1 MRRGR
6 RRPPSSVGGTI
17 VSMGRAFPG
26 GARLFR
32 AGCCGAMLWACGAG
46 EVPEE
51 PLQIPE
57 VDGEAWAA
65 HIEIGRP
72 GYRIQ
77 IRADSLREFS
87 KSEQVVATGGVEVAF
102 RADEAVSTL
111 RAERLVLEHKRDR
124 FGLAGGVVLRTGD
137 SLEVQ
142 ADTLLWENSH
152 EQLRIPGTLR
162 VEVGEGR
169 EWGRNLTSN
178 FAVDTWSLEAVEGL
192 WRGRD
197 GVMMEVRAQREE
209 SRRVEGVQEIAY
221 DSVEVRYDGVQLTGP
236 RATFLPEARR
246 FDISG
251 GVEGADSLA
260 QFAADEVEVDAE
272 KQRLVARGEV
282 RYQEEEAELRAAEVE
297 EDRSSALLQALGEP
311 ATFVQGERQIEARQL
326 EYLRSERELT
336 AQDGVV
342 LRAGERELTAQTLR
356 YMRDGQVHAEGE
368 IALKAPELDGSL
380 AGDSLFFDLE
390 QEAGWMRGA
399 PSLRQ
404 RELVLTAPVLQFDLV
419 RGRLAGTGGFAL
431 RAEGLEV
438 VAERGA
444 YEADSA
450 RVLVAEG
457 VVLEERDDERDYH
470 SQLMADS
477 MVVALADSRVEWI
490 AIPGQVSGRIEV
502 GDRRSW
508 IEGRGGQ
515 VFMAD
520 GDLERVE
527 VSAAADVTH
536 RRAEN
541 EEINRFRGQQ
551 MILYFDAEGLR
562 RALVKGAA
570 ELVTRLQEDE
580 EVSVNEVSGEELDI
594 RFAEGSLAEVRV
606 GPEIEGRYYP
616 PAEEP

>member
-17 VSMGRAFPG
+17 VSMGRAFLG
-26 GARLFR
+26 RARLFR

-57 VDGEAWAA
+57 VDGEAWDA

-72 GYRIQ
+72 GHRIE

-87 KSEQVVATGGVEVAF
+87 KSEQIVATGGVEVAF
-102 RADEAVSTL
+102 RGDEAVSTL

-124 FGLAGGVVLRTGD
+124 FGLAGGVVLRAGD

-142 ADTLLWENSH
+142 ADTLLWENAH

-178 FAVDTWSLEAVEGL
+178 FAVDVWSLEAVEGL

-197 GVMMEVRAQREE
+197 GVMVEVRAQREE

-221 DSVEVRYDGVQLTGP
+221 DSVEVRYDGVQLIGP
-236 RATFLPEARR
+236 RATFLPQARR
-246 FDISG
+246 FDIGG

-260 QFAADEVEVDAE
+260 QFAADEVAVDAE
-272 KQRLVARGEV
+272 KQRLVARGAV
-282 RYQEEEAELRAAEVE
+282 RYREEEAELRAAEVE
-297 EDRSSALLQALGEP
+297 EDRNAALLQARGEP

-326 EYLRSERELT
+326 AYSRSERELT
-336 AQDGVV
+336 AEGGVV
-342 LRAGERELTAQTLR
+342 LRAGEQELTAQTLR
-356 YMRDGQVHAEGE
+356 YTRDGQVHAEGA

-390 QEAGWMRGA
+390 QEAGWLRGA

-404 RELVLTAPVLQFDLV
+404 RELVLSAPVLRFDLV
-419 RGRLAGTGGFAL
+419 RSRLAGTGGFTL

-438 VAERGA
+438 AAERGA

-457 VVLEERDDERDYH
+457 VVLEEQDDERDYH
-470 SQLMADS
+470 SRLMADS
-477 MVVALADSRVEWI
+477 MVVVLAGSQVEWI
-490 AIPGQVSGRIEV
+490 AIPGQVSGQIEV
-502 GDRRSW
+502 GDRHSW

-527 VSAAADVTH
+527 VSSAADVTH

-551 MILYFDAEGLR
+551 MTLYFDAGGLH

-594 RFAEGSLAEVRV
+594 RFAQGSLAEVRV

>member
-1 MRRGR
+1 MNEGFR
-6 RRPPSSVGGTI
+6 
-17 VSMGRAFPG
+17 GRAFLG

-32 AGCCGAMLWACGAG
+32 AGCCGAMLWACGVG

-57 VDGEAWAA
+57 VDGEAWDA
-65 HIEIGRP
+65 HIELGRP
-72 GYRIQ
+72 GHRIE
-77 IRADSLREFS
+77 IRADYLREFS

-102 RADEAVSTL
+102 RGDEAVSTL

-124 FGLAGGVVLRTGD
+124 FGLAGGVVLRAGD

-142 ADTLLWENSH
+142 ADTLLWDNAQ

-178 FAVDTWSLEAVEGL
+178 FAVDAWSLEAVEGL

-197 GVMMEVRAQREE
+197 GGVVEVRARREE

-236 RATFLPEARR
+236 HATFLPQARR

-260 QFAADEVEVDAE
+260 QFAAGEVAVDAE
-272 KQRLVARGEV
+272 KQRLVARSAV
-282 RYQEEEAELRAAEVE
+282 RYREEDAELRADEVAD
-297 EDRSSALLQALGEP
+297 DRSAALLQARGEP

-326 EYLRSERELT
+326 AYSRPERELT
-336 AQDGVV
+336 AQGGAI

-356 YMRDGQVHAEGE
+356 YLRDGQVHAEGA
-368 IALKAPELDGSL
+368 IALTAPELEGSL

-390 QEAGWMRGA
+390 QEAGWLRGA
-399 PSLRQ
+399 PSLR
-404 RELVLTAPVLQFDLV
+404 RDELVLAAPVLHFDLV
-419 RGRLAGTGGFAL
+419 QGQLAGTGGFAL
-431 RAEGLEV
+431 HTEGLEV
-438 VAERGA
+438 AAERGT
-444 YEADSA
+444 YQADSA
-450 RVLVAEG
+450 RVQVAEG
-457 VVLEERDDERDYH
+457 VVLEERDSERDYH
-470 SQLMADS
+470 SRLLADS
-477 MVVALADSRVEWI
+477 MIVALADSQVERI
-490 AIPGQVSGRIEV
+490 AIPGHVNGQIEV
-502 GDRRSW
+502 GDRHSW
-508 IEGRGGQ
+508 IEGRDGQ
-515 VFMAD
+515 VFMVD

-527 VSAAADVTH
+527 VSAEADVTH

-551 MILYFDAEGLR
+551 MTLYFDAKGLR

-594 RFAEGSLAEVRV
+594 RFDAGSLAEVQV

>member
-17 VSMGRAFPG
+17 VSAGRAFPE

-32 AGCCGAMLWACGAG
+32 AGCCGAILWACGAG

-51 PLQIPE
+51 SLQIPE
-57 VDGEAWAA
+57 VDGEAWDA

-72 GYRIQ
+72 GHRIQ

-102 RADEAVSTL
+102 RGNEAVSTL

-124 FGLAGGVVLRTGD
+124 FGLAGGVVLRAGD

-142 ADTLLWENSH
+142 ADTLLWENAH
-152 EQLRIPGTLR
+152 EQLRIPGALR

-178 FAVDTWSLEAVEGL
+178 FAVDAWSLEAVEGL
-192 WRGRD
+192 WHGQD
-197 GVMMEVRAQREE
+197 GAVVEVRAQREE

-236 RATFLPEARR
+236 RATFLPQARR

-260 QFAADEVEVDAE
+260 QFAADEVAVDAG
-272 KQRLVARGEV
+272 KQRLVARGAV
-282 RYQEEEAELRAAEVE
+282 RYREEEAELRAAEVE
-297 EDRSSALLQALGEP
+297 EDRSAALLQARGEP

-326 EYLRSERELT
+326 AYSRPERELT

-342 LRAGERELTAQTLR
+342 LHAEKRELTAQTLR
-356 YMRDGQVHAEGE
+356 YKRDGQVHAEGA
-368 IALKAPELDGSL
+368 IVLKAPELDGSL

-390 QEAGWMRGA
+390 QEAGWLRGT

-404 RELVLTAPVLQFDLV
+404 HELVFTAPVLRFDLV
-419 RGRLAGTGGFAL
+419 QGQLAGTGGFAL
-431 RAEGLEV
+431 CAEGLEV
-438 VAERGA
+438 AAERGA
-444 YEADSA
+444 YEADST
-450 RVLVAEG
+450 RVQVAEG
-457 VVLEERDDERDYH
+457 VVLEERDRERDYR
-470 SQLMADS
+470 SRLMADS
-477 MVVALADSRVEWI
+477 MVVALADSQVEWI
-490 AIPGQVSGRIEV
+490 AIPGRVSGQIEV
-502 GDRRSW
+502 GDRHSW

-527 VSAAADVTH
+527 VSSEADVTH

-551 MILYFDAEGLR
+551 MTLYFDAAGLR
-562 RALVKGAA
+562 RALVKGTA

-594 RFAEGSLAEVRV
+594 RFDAGSLAEVQV

>member
-1 MRRGR
+1 MGKSKRQ
-6 RRPPSSVGGTI
+6 PPSSVGGTI
-17 VSMGRAFPG
+17 VSMGRAFPV

-32 AGCCGAMLWACGAG
+32 AGCCGAVLWACGAG

-57 VDGEAWAA
+57 VDGEAWDA
-65 HIEIGRP
+65 HIEMGRP
-72 GYRIQ
+72 GHRIQ
-77 IRADSLREFS
+77 IRAAYLREFS

-102 RADEAVSTL
+102 RSDKATSTL
-111 RAERLVLEHKRDR
+111 RAERLVIEHKRDR
-124 FGLAGGVVLRTGD
+124 FGLAGGVVLQAGD

-142 ADTLLWENSH
+142 ADTLLWESAH
-152 EQLRIPGTLR
+152 EQLRIPGALR

-178 FAVDTWSLEAVEGL
+178 FAVDAWSLEAVEGR
-192 WRGRD
+192 WRVED
-197 GVMMEVRAQREE
+197 GSEVEVHAQREE
-209 SRRVEGVQEIAY
+209 SRRVEGAQEIIY
-221 DSVEVRYDGVQLTGP
+221 DTVEVRYDGAQLTGP
-236 RATFLPEARR
+236 RATFVPQARH

-251 GVEGADSLA
+251 GVEGIDSLA
-260 QFAADEVEVDAE
+260 QFTADEVSVDAE
-272 KQRLVARGEV
+272 KQRLVAQGAV
-282 RYQEEEAELRAAEVE
+282 RYREEEAELRAAEVE
-297 EDRSSALLQALGEP
+297 DDRSAALLQARGEP

-326 EYLRSERELT
+326 AYARSERELT

-356 YMRDGQVHAEGE
+356 YTRDGQVHAEGA
-368 IALKAPELDGSL
+368 IVLKTPELEGSL

-390 QEAGWMRGA
+390 QETGWLRGA

-404 RELVLTAPVLQFDLV
+404 HELVFAAPVLHFDLV
-419 RGRLAGTGGFAL
+419 QGQLAGTGGFTL

-438 VAERGA
+438 AAERGA
-444 YEADSA
+444 YQADST

-457 VVLEERDDERDYH
+457 VVLEERDSERDYRR
-470 SQLMADS
+470 LLADS
-477 MVVALADSRVEWI
+477 MVVALADSQVEWI
-490 AIPGQVSGRIEV
+490 AIPGQVSGQIEV
-502 GDRRSW
+502 GDRHSW

-515 VFMAD
+515 VFMTD
-520 GDLERVE
+520 GNLERVE
-527 VSAAADVTH
+527 VNAEADVTN

-541 EEINRFRGQQ
+541 EEVNRFRGQQ
-551 MILYFDAEGLR
+551 MTLYFDATGLR
-562 RALVKGAA
+562 RALVQGAA

-580 EVSVNEVSGEELDI
+580 EIAVNEVSGEELDI

-606 GPEIEGRYYP
+606 GPKIEGRYYP

>member
-6 RRPPSSVGGTI
+6 RRPPSWVGGTI

-32 AGCCGAMLWACGAG
+32 AGCCGVMLWACGAG

-57 VDGEAWAA
+57 VDGEAWDA
-65 HIEIGRP
+65 HIELGRP
-72 GYRIQ
+72 GYRIE
-77 IRADSLREFS
+77 IRAAYLREFS

-102 RADEAVSTL
+102 RGNEAVSTL

-124 FGLAGGVVLRTGD
+124 FGVAGGVVLHAGD

-142 ADTLLWENSH
+142 ADTLLWENAQ
-152 EQLRIPGTLR
+152 EQLRIPGALR

-178 FAVDTWSLEAVEGL
+178 FAVDAWSLEAVEGL

-197 GVMMEVRAQREE
+197 GVMVEVRAQREE

-221 DSVEVRYDGVQLTGP
+221 DSVEVRYDGVKLTGP
-236 RATFLPEARR
+236 YATFLPEARR
-246 FDISG
+246 FDLSG

-260 QFAADEVEVDAE
+260 QFAADEVAVDAE

-297 EDRSSALLQALGEP
+297 EDRSSALLQARGEP
-311 ATFVQGERQIEARQL
+311 ATFVQGERHIEARQL
-326 EYLRSERELT
+326 AYSRSERELT
-336 AQDGVV
+336 AEDGVV

-356 YMRDGQVHAEGE
+356 YTRDGQVHAEGA

-390 QEAGWMRGA
+390 QEAGWMRGE

-404 RELVLTAPVLQFDLV
+404 RELVLTAPVLRFELV

-431 RAEGLEV
+431 RTEGLEV
-438 VAERGA
+438 AAERGA
-444 YEADSA
+444 YEADST

-457 VVLEERDDERDYH
+457 VALEERDDERDYH
-470 SQLMADS
+470 SRLMADS
-477 MVVALADSRVEWI
+477 MVVALADNQVEWI
-490 AIPGQVSGRIEV
+490 AIPGQVSGQIEV

-527 VSAAADVTH
+527 VSAEADVTH
-536 RRAEN
+536 RRADN

-551 MILYFDAEGLR
+551 MTLYFDAAGLR

>member
-32 AGCCGAMLWACGAG
+32 AGCCGAVLWACGAG

-57 VDGEAWAA
+57 VDGEAWDA
-65 HIEIGRP
+65 HIELGRP

-77 IRADSLREFS
+77 IRAAYLREFS
-87 KSEQVVATGGVEVAF
+87 KSEQAVATGGVEVAF
-102 RADEAVSTL
+102 RSDEAVSTL

-124 FGLAGGVVLRTGD
+124 FGVAGGVVLHAGD

-142 ADTLLWENSH
+142 ADTLLWESVH
-152 EQLRIPGTLR
+152 EQLRVPGALR

-178 FAVDTWSLEAVEGL
+178 FAVDAWTLEAVEGL

-197 GVMMEVRAQREE
+197 GAMVEVRARREE
-209 SRRVEGVQEIAY
+209 SRRVKGVQEIAY
-221 DSVEVRYDGVQLTGP
+221 DSVEVDYDGVRLTGP
-236 RATFLPEARR
+236 HATFLPEARR

-260 QFAADEVEVDAE
+260 QFVADEVTVDAE

-282 RYQEEEAELRAAEVE
+282 RYQEQEAELRATEVE
-297 EDRSSALLQALGEP
+297 EDRRSALLQALGEP
-311 ATFVQGERQIEARQL
+311 ATFVQGERQIEASQL
-326 EYLRSERELT
+326 AYSRSERELT
-336 AQDGVV
+336 AQGGVV
-342 LRAGERELTAQTLR
+342 LHAGERELTAQTLR
-356 YMRDGQVHAEGE
+356 YTRDGQVHAEGA

-390 QEAGWMRGA
+390 QEAGWLRGA

-404 RELVLTAPVLQFDLV
+404 RELVITAPVLRFDLG

-438 VAERGA
+438 AAARGM
-444 YEADSA
+444 YEADST
-450 RVLVAEG
+450 RVQVAEG
-457 VVLEERDDERDYH
+457 VVLEERDGERDYH
-470 SQLMADS
+470 SRLMADS
-477 MVVALADSRVEWI
+477 MVVALADSQVEWI
-490 AIPGQVSGRIEV
+490 AIPGQVNGQIEV
-502 GDRRSW
+502 GDRHSW

-527 VSAAADVTH
+527 VSAEADVTH

-551 MILYFDAEGLR
+551 MTLYFDAAGLR

-570 ELVTRLQEDE
+570 ELVTRLQEDD

-594 RFAEGSLAEVRV
+594 RFVEGSLAEVRV

>member
-6 RRPPSSVGGTI
+6 PRPPSSVGGT
-17 VSMGRAFPG
+17 VGAEGRAFPR

-32 AGCCGAMLWACGAG
+32 AGCCGAVLWACGAG
-46 EVPEE
+46 EAPEE
-51 PLQIPE
+51 TLQIPA
-57 VDGEAWAA
+57 VDGEAWDA

-72 GYRIQ
+72 GHRIQ

-102 RADEAVSTL
+102 RSAAAVSTL

-124 FGLAGGVVLRTGD
+124 FGLAGGVVLRAGD

-142 ADTLLWENSH
+142 ADTLLWENAH
-152 EQLRIPGTLR
+152 EQLRIPGALR

-178 FAVDTWSLEAVEGL
+178 FAVDAWSLEAVEGL

-197 GVMMEVRAQREE
+197 GAVVEVRAQREE

-236 RATFLPEARR
+236 RATFLPQARR
-246 FDISG
+246 FAISG
-251 GVEGADSLA
+251 GVKGADSLA
-260 QFAADEVEVDAE
+260 QFAAGEVVVDAE
-272 KQRLVARGEV
+272 KQRLVARGAV
-282 RYQEEEAELRAAEVE
+282 RYREEGAELRAAEI
-297 EDRSSALLQALGEP
+297 EDDRRAALLQARGEP

-326 EYLRSERELT
+326 AYSRSKRELA
-336 AQDGVV
+336 AQGGAI
-342 LRAGERELTAQTLR
+342 LRAGERKLTAQTLR
-356 YMRDGQVHAEGE
+356 YLRAGQVHAEGA
-368 IALKAPELDGSL
+368 IALTAPELDGSL
-380 AGDSLFFDLE
+380 VGDSLFLDLE

-399 PSLRQ
+399 PSLR
-404 RELVLTAPVLQFDLV
+404 RRDLVLAAPVLRFDLV
-419 RGRLAGTGGFAL
+419 RGQLAGTGGFAL
-431 RAEGLEV
+431 RTKGLEV
-438 VAERGA
+438 AAERGA
-444 YEADSA
+444 YEADST
-450 RVLVAEG
+450 RVLVAER
-457 VVLEERDDERDYH
+457 VVLEEQDGERDYR
-470 SQLMADS
+470 SRLMADS
-477 MVVALADSRVEWI
+477 MVVALADNRVEWI
-490 AIPGQVSGRIEV
+490 AIPGQVSGQIEV
-502 GDRRSW
+502 GDRHSW

-527 VSAAADVTH
+527 VSAEADVTH
-536 RRAEN
+536 RRAGN

-551 MILYFDAEGLR
+551 MTLYFDATGLR

-570 ELVTRLQEDE
+570 ELVSRLQEDE
-580 EVSVNEVSGEELDI
+580 EIAVNEVGGEELDI
-594 RFAEGSLAEVRV
+594 RFDAGSLAEVQV

-616 PAEEP
+616 PAGEP

>member
-6 RRPPSSVGGTI
+6 RRPPSSVGGTN
-17 VSMGRAFPG
+17 VSAGRAFPG

-57 VDGEAWAA
+57 VDGEAWDA
-65 HIEIGRP
+65 HIEMGRP
-72 GYRIQ
+72 GHRIQ
-77 IRADSLREFS
+77 IRAAYLREFS

-102 RADEAVSTL
+102 RSDKASSTL

-124 FGLAGGVVLRTGD
+124 FGLAGGVVLQAGD

-142 ADTLLWENSH
+142 ADTLLWESAH
-152 EQLRIPGTLR
+152 EQLRIPGALR

-178 FAVDTWSLEAVEGL
+178 FAVDAWSLEAVEGR
-192 WRGRD
+192 WRGQ
-197 GVMMEVRAQREE
+197 GGAVVEVRALREE
-209 SRRVEGVQEIAY
+209 SRRVEGAQEITY
-221 DSVEVRYDGVQLTGP
+221 DNVEVRYDGVLLTGP
-236 RATFLPEARR
+236 RATFLPQSRR

-260 QFAADEVEVDAE
+260 QFAADEVAVDAE
-272 KQRLVARGEV
+272 KQRLVAVGSV
-282 RYQEEEAELRAAEVE
+282 RYREDEAELRAAEVE
-297 EDRSSALLQALGEP
+297 DDRNAALLQARGEP

-326 EYLRSERELT
+326 AYSRSERELM
-336 AQDGVV
+336 AQDGVI
-342 LRAGERELTAQTLR
+342 LRAGPRELTAQTLR
-356 YMRDGQVHAEGE
+356 YTRDGQVHAEGA

-390 QEAGWMRGA
+390 QEAGWLRGA

-404 RELVLTAPVLQFDLV
+404 HELVLAAPVLRFDLV
-419 RGRLAGTGGFAL
+419 QGHLAGTGGFVL

-438 VAERGA
+438 AAERGA
-444 YEADSA
+444 YQADSS

-457 VVLEERDDERDYH
+457 VVLEERDGERGYR
-470 SQLMADS
+470 SRLMADS
-477 MVVALADSRVEWI
+477 MVVALADSQVEWI
-490 AIPGQVSGRIEV
+490 AIPGQVSGQIEV
-502 GDRRSW
+502 DDRHSW
-508 IEGRGGQ
+508 IEGQGGQ
-515 VFMAD
+515 VFMVD

-527 VSAAADVTH
+527 VNAAADVTH

-551 MILYFDAEGLR
+551 MTLYFDAAGLR

-580 EVSVNEVSGEELDI
+580 EIAVNEVSGEELDI

>member
-17 VSMGRAFPG
+17 VSMGRAFLG
-26 GARLFR
+26 RARLFR

-57 VDGEAWAA
+57 VDGEAWDA

-72 GYRIQ
+72 GHRIE

-87 KSEQVVATGGVEVAF
+87 KSEQIVATGGVEVAF
-102 RADEAVSTL
+102 RGNEAVSTL

-124 FGLAGGVVLRTGD
+124 FGLAGGVVLRAGD

-142 ADTLLWENSH
+142 ADTLLWENAH

-178 FAVDTWSLEAVEGL
+178 FAVDVWSLEAVEGL

-197 GVMMEVRAQREE
+197 GVMVEVRAQREE
-209 SRRVEGVQEIAY
+209 SRRVEGAQEITY
-221 DSVEVRYDGVQLTGP
+221 DSVEVRYDGVQLIGP
-236 RATFLPEARR
+236 RATFLPQARR
-246 FDISG
+246 FDLSG

-260 QFAADEVEVDAE
+260 QFAADEVAVDAE
-272 KQRLVARGEV
+272 KQRLVARGAV
-282 RYQEEEAELRAAEVE
+282 RYREDEAELRAAEVE
-297 EDRSSALLQALGEP
+297 EDRNAALLQARGEP

-326 EYLRSERELT
+326 AYSRSERELT
-336 AQDGVV
+336 AEGGVV
-342 LRAGERELTAQTLR
+342 LRAGEQELTAQTLR
-356 YMRDGQVHAEGE
+356 YTRDGQVHAEGA

-390 QEAGWMRGA
+390 QEAGWLRGA

-404 RELVLTAPVLQFDLV
+404 RELVLSAPVLRFDLV
-419 RGRLAGTGGFAL
+419 RSRLAGTGGFTL
-431 RAEGLEV
+431 RAEGLEI
-438 VAERGA
+438 AAARGA
-444 YEADSA
+444 YEADST

-457 VVLEERDDERDYH
+457 VVLEEQDDERDYH
-470 SQLMADS
+470 SRLMADS
-477 MVVALADSRVEWI
+477 MAVALADSQVEWI
-490 AIPGQVSGRIEV
+490 AIPGQVSGQIEV
-502 GDRRSW
+502 GDRHSW

-527 VSAAADVTH
+527 VSSEADVTH

-551 MILYFDAEGLR
+551 MTLYFDAGGLH

-594 RFAEGSLAEVRV
+594 RFAQGSLAEVRV

>member
-1 MRRGR
+1 MKKSR
-6 RRPPSSVGGTI
+6 RRPPSSVGGTV
-17 VSMGRAFPG
+17 VSMGRAFPV

-57 VDGEAWAA
+57 VDGEAWDA

-72 GYRIQ
+72 GHRIE

-87 KSEQVVATGGVEVAF
+87 KSEQIVATGGVEVAF
-102 RADEAVSTL
+102 RGDEAVSTL

-124 FGLAGGVVLRTGD
+124 FGVAGGVVLHAGD

-142 ADTLLWENSH
+142 ADTLLWESAH
-152 EQLRIPGTLR
+152 EQLRIPGALR
-162 VEVGEGR
+162 VEVSQGR

-178 FAVDTWSLEAVEGL
+178 FAVDAWSLEAVEGL

-197 GVMMEVRAQREE
+197 GVMVEVRAQREE
-209 SRRVEGVQEIAY
+209 SRRVEGVQEITY
-221 DSVEVRYDGVQLTGP
+221 DSVEVRYDGVQLIGP
-236 RATFLPEARR
+236 RATFLPQARR

-260 QFAADEVEVDAE
+260 QFAADEVAVDAG
-272 KQRLVARGEV
+272 KQRLVARGAV
-282 RYQEEEAELRAAEVE
+282 RYQEEEAELRATEVE
-297 EDRSSALLQALGEP
+297 EDRSAALLQALGEP

-326 EYLRSERELT
+326 AYSRSERELM
-336 AQDGVV
+336 AEGGVI
-342 LRAGERELTAQTLR
+342 LRAGEQELTAQTLR
-356 YMRDGQVHAEGE
+356 YTRDGQVHAEGA

-390 QEAGWMRGA
+390 QEAGWLRGA

-419 RGRLAGTGGFAL
+419 RSRLAGTGGFAL

-444 YEADSA
+444 YEADST

-457 VVLEERDDERDYH
+457 VVLEERDSERDYH
-470 SQLMADS
+470 SRLMADS
-477 MVVALADSRVEWI
+477 MVVALADSQVEWI
-490 AIPGQVSGRIEV
+490 AIPGQVSGQIEI
-502 GDRRSW
+502 GDRHSW

-527 VSAAADVTH
+527 VSSEADVTH

-551 MILYFDAEGLR
+551 MTLYFEAAGLR

>member
-6 RRPPSSVGGTI
+6 RQPPSSVGGTI
-17 VSMGRAFPG
+17 VSEGRAFPG

-57 VDGEAWAA
+57 VDGEAWDA

-72 GYRIQ
+72 GHRIQ
-77 IRADSLREFS
+77 IRAAYLREFS

-102 RADEAVSTL
+102 RSDTTVSTL

-124 FGLAGGVVLRTGD
+124 FGLAGGVVLHAGD

-142 ADTLLWENSH
+142 ADTLLWESAH
-152 EQLRIPGTLR
+152 EQLRIPGALR

-178 FAVDTWSLEAVEGL
+178 FAVDAWSLEAVEGL

-197 GVMMEVRAQREE
+197 GVMVEVRARREE

-221 DSVEVRYDGVQLTGP
+221 DSVAVRYDGVQLTGP
-236 RATFLPEARR
+236 RASFLPQSRR

-260 QFAADEVEVDAE
+260 EFAADEVAVDAK
-272 KQRLVARGEV
+272 KQRLVARGAV
-282 RYQEEEAELRAAEVE
+282 RYREEEAELRAAEVE
-297 EDRSSALLQALGEP
+297 EDRRAALLQAHGEP
-311 ATFVQGERQIEARQL
+311 ATFVQGERQIEAHQL
-326 EYLRSERELT
+326 AYWRTERELT
-336 AQDGVV
+336 AEGGVV
-342 LRAGERELTAQTLR
+342 LRAGKREMEAQTLR
-356 YMRDGQVHAEGE
+356 YTRDGQVHAEGA

-390 QEAGWMRGA
+390 QEAGWLRGA
-399 PSLRQ
+399 PSLSQ
-404 RELVLTAPVLQFDLV
+404 HELVLAAPVLRFDLV
-419 RGRLAGTGGFAL
+419 RGRLAGSGGFAL
-431 RAEGLEV
+431 RTKGLEV
-438 VAERGA
+438 AAMRGA
-444 YEADSA
+444 YEADST

-457 VVLEERDDERDYH
+457 VVLEEQDDERDYH
-470 SQLMADS
+470 SRLMADS
-477 MVVALADSRVEWI
+477 MVVTLADSQVEWI
-490 AIPGQVSGRIEV
+490 AIPGQVSGQIEV
-502 GDRRSW
+502 GERRSW

-527 VSAAADVTH
+527 VSTAAGVTH

-551 MILYFDAEGLR
+551 MTLYFDAAGLR

-594 RFAEGSLAEVRV
+594 RFVEGALAEVRV
-606 GPEIEGRYYP
+606 GPEIKGRYYP

>member
-1 MRRGR
+1 M
-6 RRPPSSVGGTI
+6 S
-17 VSMGRAFPG
+17 RAFPV

-32 AGCCGAMLWACGAG
+32 AGCCGAILWSCGAG

-51 PLQIPE
+51 PLQIPG
-57 VDGEAWAA
+57 VDGEAWDA

-87 KSEQVVATGGVEVAF
+87 KSEQVVATGGVEVSF
-102 RADEAVSTL
+102 RGNEAVSTL

-124 FGLAGGVVLRTGD
+124 FGLAGGVVLRAGD

-142 ADTLLWENSH
+142 ADTLLWENAH

-169 EWGRNLTSN
+169 EWGRNLTTN
-178 FAVDTWSLEAVEGL
+178 FAVDAWSLEAVEGL

-197 GVMMEVRAQREE
+197 GVMVEVRAQREE

-221 DSVEVRYDGVQLTGP
+221 DSVEVRYDGVKLTGP

-260 QFAADEVEVDAE
+260 QFAADEVAVDAE
-272 KQRLVARGEV
+272 KQRLVARGAV
-282 RYQEEEAELRAAEVE
+282 RYREDEAELRAAEVK

-326 EYLRSERELT
+326 AYSRSERELT
-336 AQDGVV
+336 AQGGVV
-342 LRAGERELTAQTLR
+342 LRAGERELTAHTLR
-356 YMRDGQVHAEGE
+356 YTRDGQVHAEGA

-404 RELVLTAPVLQFDLV
+404 RELVLSAPVLRFDLV

-438 VAERGA
+438 AAARGA
-444 YEADSA
+444 YEADST

-457 VVLEERDDERDYH
+457 VVLEEQDDERDYH
-470 SQLMADS
+470 SRLMADS
-477 MVVALADSRVEWI
+477 MVVALADSQVEWI
-490 AIPGQVSGRIEV
+490 AIPGQVSGQIEV
-502 GDRRSW
+502 GDRHSW

-527 VSAAADVTH
+527 VNSEADVTH

-541 EEINRFRGQQ
+541 EEINRFRGRQ
-551 MILYFDAEGLR
+551 MTLYFDATGLH

-570 ELVTRLQEDE
+570 ELVTRLQEGE

>member
-6 RRPPSSVGGTI
+6 RRPPSSVGATI
-17 VSMGRAFPG
+17 VSEDRAFPR

-57 VDGEAWAA
+57 VDGEAWDA
-65 HIEIGRP
+65 HIEMGRP
-72 GYRIQ
+72 GHRIH
-77 IRADSLREFS
+77 IRAAYLREFS
-87 KSEQVVATGGVEVAF
+87 KSEQVVATGGVEVSF
-102 RADEAVSTL
+102 RGDEAVSTL

-124 FGLAGGVVLRTGD
+124 FGLAGGVVLRAGD

-142 ADTLLWENSH
+142 ADTLLWESAH
-152 EQLRIPGTLR
+152 EQLRIPGVLR

-178 FAVDTWSLEAVEGL
+178 FAVDAWSLEAVEGL

-197 GVMMEVRAQREE
+197 GAIVEVRAQREE
-209 SRRVEGVQEIAY
+209 SRRVEGVQKIAY

-236 RATFLPEARR
+236 RATFVPQARR

-260 QFAADEVEVDAE
+260 QFAASEVSVDAE
-272 KQRLVARGEV
+272 KQRLVARGAV
-282 RYQEEEAELRAAEVE
+282 RYREEEAELRAEEVE
-297 EDRSSALLQALGEP
+297 DDRSAALLQARGEP

-326 EYLRSERELT
+326 AYSRSKRELVG
-336 AQDGVV
+336 QDGVV

-356 YMRDGQVHAEGE
+356 YLRDGQVHAEGA
-368 IALKAPELDGSL
+368 IVLTAPELDGSL
-380 AGDSLFFDLE
+380 AGDSLFLDLE

-399 PSLRQ
+399 PSLR
-404 RELVLTAPVLQFDLV
+404 RHDIVLAAPVLHFDLV
-419 RGRLAGTGGFAL
+419 RGRLAGVGGFAL
-431 RAEGLEV
+431 HTEGLEV
-438 VAERGA
+438 AAERGA
-444 YEADSA
+444 YEADSM

-457 VVLEERDDERDYH
+457 VVLEEQDGERDYR
-470 SQLMADS
+470 SRLMADS
-477 MVVALADSRVEWI
+477 MVVALADNRVEWI
-490 AIPGQVSGRIEV
+490 AIPGQVSGQIEV
-502 GDRRSW
+502 GDRHSW
-508 IEGRGGQ
+508 IEGLGGQ

-527 VSAAADVTH
+527 VNAEADVTH

-551 MILYFDAEGLR
+551 MTLYFDATGLR

-570 ELVTRLQEDE
+570 ELVTRLQEDKE
-580 EVSVNEVSGEELDI
+580 TAVNEVSGEELDI
-594 RFAEGSLAEVRV
+594 RFDAGALAEVRV
-606 GPEIEGRYYP
+606 GPGIEGRYYP

>member
-6 RRPPSSVGGTI
+6 RRPPSSVGSTI

-32 AGCCGAMLWACGAG
+32 AGCCGAVLWACGAG
-46 EVPEE
+46 EVSEE

-57 VDGEAWAA
+57 VDGEAWDA
-65 HIEIGRP
+65 HIELGRP

-77 IRADSLREFS
+77 IRAAYLREFS
-87 KSEQVVATGGVEVAF
+87 KSEQAVATGGVEVAF
-102 RADEAVSTL
+102 RGAEAVSTL

-124 FGLAGGVVLRTGD
+124 FGVAGGVVLQAGD

-142 ADTLLWENSH
+142 ADTLLWESAP
-152 EQLRIPGTLR
+152 EQLRIPGVLR
-162 VEVGEGR
+162 VEMRQGR

-197 GVMMEVRAQREE
+197 GGMVEVRAQREQ
-209 SRRVEGVQEIAY
+209 SRRVEGVQEIVY
-221 DSVEVRYDGVQLTGP
+221 DSVEVRYDGVRLTGP
-236 RATFLPEARR
+236 RAAFFPEARR

-260 QFAADEVEVDAE
+260 QFAADEVVVDAA
-272 KQRLVARGEV
+272 KQRLVAQGAVHYR
-282 RYQEEEAELRAAEVE
+282 EEEVELRAIEVE
-297 EDRSSALLQALGEP
+297 EDRRSALLQARGKP
-311 ATFVQGERQIEARQL
+311 ATFVQGERQIEAHQL
-326 EYLRSERELT
+326 AYARSERELT
-336 AQDGVV
+336 AQDEVV

-356 YMRDGQVHAEGE
+356 YTRAGQVHAEGA
-368 IALKAPELDGSL
+368 IALKAAELDGAL

-390 QEAGWMRGA
+390 QEAGWLRGA

-404 RELVLTAPVLQFDLV
+404 RELVLTAPVLRFDLG
-419 RGRLAGTGGFAL
+419 RSRLAGTGGFAL
-431 RAEGLEV
+431 RAKGLEV
-438 VAERGA
+438 TAVRGA

-450 RVLVAEG
+450 RVRVAEG
-457 VVLEERDDERDYH
+457 VVLEERDAERDYH
-470 SQLMADS
+470 SRLMADS
-477 MVVALADSRVEWI
+477 MVVALADSQVEWI
-490 AIPGQVSGRIEV
+490 AIPGQVSGQIEV

-536 RRAEN
+536 RRTEN

-551 MILYFDAEGLR
+551 MTLYFDPAGLH

-594 RFAEGSLAEVRV
+594 RFVEGSLAEVRV

-616 PAEEP
+616 PAEER

>member
-6 RRPPSSVGGTI
+6 RRPPSSVGYTI
-17 VSMGRAFPG
+17 ASAGRAFSR

-32 AGCCGAMLWACGAG
+32 AGCCGAVLWACGAG

-57 VDGEAWAA
+57 VDGEAWDA
-65 HIEIGRP
+65 HIEMGRP
-72 GYRIQ
+72 GHRILL
-77 IRADSLREFS
+77 RAAYLREFS

-102 RADEAVSTL
+102 RSDKASSTL

-124 FGLAGGVVLRTGD
+124 FGLAGGVVLRAGD

-142 ADTLLWENSH
+142 ADTLLWENAQ
-152 EQLRIPGTLR
+152 EQLRIPGALR

-178 FAVDTWSLEAVEGL
+178 FAVDAWSLEAVEGL

-197 GVMMEVRAQREE
+197 GAVVEVRAQREE
-209 SRRVEGVQEIAY
+209 SRRVEGAQEIAY
-221 DSVEVRYDGVQLTGP
+221 DSVEVRYDGVRLTGP
-236 RATFLPEARR
+236 RATFLPQAGR

-260 QFAADEVEVDAE
+260 QFAADEVAVDAE
-272 KQRLVARGEV
+272 KQRLVARGAV
-282 RYQEEEAELRAAEVE
+282 RYREEEAELRAEEVE
-297 EDRSSALLQALGEP
+297 DDRNAALLQARGEP
-311 ATFVQGERQIEARQL
+311 ATFVQGGRQIEARQL
-326 EYLRSERELT
+326 AHSRSERELT
-336 AQDGVV
+336 AQGGVV
-342 LRAGERELTAQTLR
+342 LRTGKRELTAQTLR
-356 YMRDGQVHAEGE
+356 YRRDGQVHAEGA
-368 IALKAPELDGSL
+368 IALRAPELDGSL

-390 QEAGWMRGA
+390 QETGWMRGA

-404 RELVLTAPVLQFDLV
+404 HELVLTAPVLRFDLV
-419 RGRLAGTGGFAL
+419 RGRLAGSGGFAL
-431 RAEGLEV
+431 YAKELEV
-438 VAERGA
+438 AAARGA
-444 YEADSA
+444 YEADST

-457 VVLEERDDERDYH
+457 VVLKEQDSERDYR
-470 SQLMADS
+470 SQLVADS
-477 MVVALADSRVEWI
+477 MVVALADSQVEWI
-490 AIPGQVSGRIEV
+490 AIPGHVSGQIEV
-502 GDRRSW
+502 GDRHSW

-515 VFMAD
+515 VFMAA

-551 MILYFDAEGLR
+551 MTLYFDAAGLR

-570 ELVTRLQEDE
+570 ELVTRLEEGE
-580 EVSVNEVSGEELDI
+580 EVAVNEVGGEELDI
-594 RFAEGSLAEVRV
+594 RFVEGSLSEVRV
-606 GPEIEGRYYP
+606 GPDIKGRYYP

>member
-1 MRRGR
+1 
-6 RRPPSSVGGTI
+6 
-17 VSMGRAFPG
+17 MGRAFPG

-32 AGCCGAMLWACGAG
+32 AGCCGAVLWSCGAG

-57 VDGEAWAA
+57 VDGEAWDA
-65 HIEIGRP
+65 HIELGRP
-72 GYRIQ
+72 GYRIE
-77 IRADSLREFS
+77 IRAAYLREFS
-87 KSEQVVATGGVEVAF
+87 KSEQVIATGGVEVAF
-102 RADEAVSTL
+102 RGDEAVSTL

-124 FGLAGGVVLRTGD
+124 FGVAGGVVLHAGD

-142 ADTLLWENSH
+142 ADTLLWESAH
-152 EQLRIPGTLR
+152 EQLRIPGALR
-162 VEVGEGR
+162 VEVREGR

-178 FAVDTWSLEAVEGL
+178 FAVDAWSLEAVEGL

-197 GVMMEVRAQREE
+197 GVMVEVRAQREE

-221 DSVEVRYDGVQLTGP
+221 DSVEVRYDGVKLTGP

-260 QFAADEVEVDAE
+260 QFAADEVAVDAE
-272 KQRLVARGEV
+272 KQRLVARGAV
-282 RYQEEEAELRAAEVE
+282 RYREEEAELRATEVE
-297 EDRSSALLQALGEP
+297 EDRNSALLQARGEP
-311 ATFVQGERQIEARQL
+311 ATFVQGERQIEAHQL
-326 EYLRSERELT
+326 AYSRSERELT
-336 AQDGVV
+336 AQGGVV
-342 LRAGERELTAQTLR
+342 LRAGARALTAQTLR
-356 YMRDGQVHAEGE
+356 YTRDGQVHAEGA

-390 QEAGWMRGA
+390 QEAGWLRGA

-404 RELVLTAPVLQFDLV
+404 RKLVLTAPVLRFDLV

-457 VVLEERDDERDYH
+457 VVLEERDHERDYH
-470 SQLMADS
+470 SRLMADS

-490 AIPGQVSGRIEV
+490 AIPGQVSGQIEV

-551 MILYFDAEGLR
+551 MTLYFDAAGLH

-570 ELVTRLQEDE
+570 ELVTRLEEDE
-580 EVSVNEVSGEELDI
+580 EVAVNEVSGEELDI

>member
-57 VDGEAWAA
+57 VDGEAWDA
-65 HIEIGRP
+65 HIELGRP
-72 GYRIQ
+72 GYRIE
-77 IRADSLREFS
+77 IRAAYLREFS

-102 RADEAVSTL
+102 RGDEAVSTL

-124 FGLAGGVVLRTGD
+124 FGVAGGVVLRAGD

-142 ADTLLWENSH
+142 ADTLLWESAH
-152 EQLRIPGTLR
+152 EQLRIPGALR

-178 FAVDTWSLEAVEGL
+178 FAVDAWSLEAVEGI

-197 GVMMEVRAQREE
+197 GLMVEVCAQREE

-221 DSVEVRYDGVQLTGP
+221 DSVEVRYDGVKLTGP

-260 QFAADEVEVDAE
+260 QFAADEVAVDAE

-326 EYLRSERELT
+326 AYLRSEQKLT

-342 LRAGERELTAQTLR
+342 LRAGERKLTAQTLR
-356 YMRDGQVHAEGE
+356 YTRDGQVHAEGA

-431 RAEGLEV
+431 RTEGLEV

-444 YEADSA
+444 YEADST

-457 VVLEERDDERDYH
+457 VVLKERDDERDYH
-470 SQLMADS
+470 SRLMADS
-477 MVVALADSRVEWI
+477 MVVALADNQVEWI
-490 AIPGQVSGRIEV
+490 AIPGQVSGQIEV
-502 GDRRSW
+502 GDRHSW

-527 VSAAADVTH
+527 VSSEADVTH
-536 RRAEN
+536 RRAKN

-551 MILYFDAEGLR
+551 MTLYFDAGGLH

>member
-17 VSMGRAFPG
+17 VSEGRAFPG

-57 VDGEAWAA
+57 VDGEAWDA

-72 GYRIQ
+72 GHRIQ

-102 RADEAVSTL
+102 RGNEAVSTL

-124 FGLAGGVVLRTGD
+124 FGLAGGVVLRAGD

-142 ADTLLWENSH
+142 ADTLLWENAH
-152 EQLRIPGTLR
+152 EQLRIPGALR

-178 FAVDTWSLEAVEGL
+178 FAMDAWSLESVEGR
-192 WRGRD
+192 WRGQD
-197 GVMMEVRAQREE
+197 GTEVEVRAKREE
-209 SRRVEGVQEIAY
+209 SRRVEGAQEITY
-221 DSVEVRYDGVQLTGP
+221 DTVEVRYDGVQLTGP
-236 RATFLPEARR
+236 RATFVPQARR

-260 QFAADEVEVDAE
+260 QFAADEVAVDAE
-272 KQRLVARGEV
+272 KQRLVARGAV
-282 RYQEEEAELRAAEVE
+282 RYREDEAELRAAEVE
-297 EDRSSALLQALGEP
+297 EDRSAALLQARGEP
-311 ATFVQGERQIEARQL
+311 ATFVQGERQIDARQL
-326 EYLRSERELT
+326 AYSRPERELT
-336 AQDGVV
+336 AQGGVV
-342 LRAGERELTAQTLR
+342 LLAGTRELRAQTLR
-356 YMRDGQVHAEGE
+356 YKRDGQVHAEGA
-368 IALKAPELDGSL
+368 ITLKAPELDGSL

-390 QEAGWMRGA
+390 QETGWMRGA
-399 PSLRQ
+399 PSLSQ
-404 RELVLTAPVLQFDLV
+404 HELVLAAPVLRFDLV
-419 RGRLAGTGGFAL
+419 QGQLAGTGGFTL

-457 VVLEERDDERDYH
+457 VVLEEQDEERDYH
-470 SQLMADS
+470 SRLMADS
-477 MVVALADSRVEWI
+477 MVVALADNQVEWI
-490 AIPGQVSGRIEV
+490 AIPGQVSGQIEV

-527 VSAAADVTH
+527 VSTAADVTH

-551 MILYFDAEGLR
+551 MTLYFDAAGLR

-570 ELVTRLQEDE
+570 ELVTRLQEGE

-594 RFAEGSLAEVRV
+594 RFAEGSLSEVRV
-606 GPEIEGRYYP
+606 GPDIEGRYYP

>member
-17 VSMGRAFPG
+17 VSMGRAFLG

-32 AGCCGAMLWACGAG
+32 AGCCGAVLWACGAG

-57 VDGEAWAA
+57 VDGEAWDA
-65 HIEIGRP
+65 HIELGRP

-77 IRADSLREFS
+77 IRAAYLREFS

-102 RADEAVSTL
+102 RGDEAVSTL

-124 FGLAGGVVLRTGD
+124 FGVAGGVVLYAGD

-142 ADTLLWENSH
+142 ADTLLWESEH
-152 EQLRIPGTLR
+152 EQLRIPGALR

-178 FAVDTWSLEAVEGL
+178 FAVDAWSLEAVEGL

-197 GVMMEVRAQREE
+197 GGMVEVRAQREE

-221 DSVEVRYDGVQLTGP
+221 DSVEVRYDGVRLTGP

-260 QFAADEVEVDAE
+260 QFAADEVAVDAE
-272 KQRLVARGEV
+272 KQRLVARGAV
-282 RYQEEEAELRAAEVE
+282 RYREEEAELRATEVE
-297 EDRSSALLQALGEP
+297 EDRSAALLQARGEP

-326 EYLRSERELT
+326 AYARSERELT
-336 AQDGVV
+336 AQGGVV

-356 YMRDGQVHAEGE
+356 YTRDGQVHAEGAV
-368 IALKAPELDGSL
+368 ALKAPELDGSL

-390 QEAGWMRGA
+390 QEAGWLRGA

-438 VAERGA
+438 AAARGA
-444 YEADSA
+444 YEADST

-470 SQLMADS
+470 SRLMADS
-477 MVVALADSRVEWI
+477 MVVVLVESRVEWI
-490 AIPGQVSGRIEV
+490 AIPGQVSGQIEV

-527 VSAAADVTH
+527 VSAEADVTH
-536 RRAEN
+536 RWAEN

-551 MILYFDAEGLR
+551 MTLYFDAEGLR
-562 RALVKGAA
+562 RALVQGAA

>member
-6 RRPPSSVGGTI
+6 RRPLSSVGGTS
-17 VSMGRAFPG
+17 VSAGRAFPG

-57 VDGEAWAA
+57 VDGEAWDA
-65 HIEIGRP
+65 HIEMGRP
-72 GYRIQ
+72 GHRIQ
-77 IRADSLREFS
+77 IRAAYLREFS
-87 KSEQVVATGGVEVAF
+87 KSEQVIATGGVEVAF
-102 RADEAVSTL
+102 RSDKASSTL

-124 FGLAGGVVLRTGD
+124 FGLAGGVVLQAGD

-142 ADTLLWENSH
+142 ADTLLWESAH
-152 EQLRIPGTLR
+152 EQLRIPGALR

-178 FAVDTWSLEAVEGL
+178 FAVDEWSLEAVEGR
-192 WRGRD
+192 WRGQ
-197 GVMMEVRAQREE
+197 GGAVVEVRAQREE
-209 SRRVEGVQEIAY
+209 SRRVEGVQEITY

-236 RATFLPEARR
+236 CATFLPQVHR

-260 QFAADEVEVDAE
+260 QFAADEVAVDAE
-272 KQRLVARGEV
+272 KQRLVAVGSV
-282 RYQEEEAELRAAEVE
+282 RYREDEAELRAAEVE
-297 EDRSSALLQALGEP
+297 DDRNAALLQARGEP

-326 EYLRSERELT
+326 AYSRSERELM
-336 AQDGVV
+336 AQDGVT
-342 LRAGERELTAQTLR
+342 LRAGKRELTAQTLR
-356 YMRDGQVHAEGE
+356 YTRDGQVHAEGA

-390 QEAGWMRGA
+390 QEAGWLRGT

-404 RELVLTAPVLQFDLV
+404 HELVLAAPVLRFDLV
-419 RGRLAGTGGFAL
+419 QGHLAGTGGFVL

-438 VAERGA
+438 AAERGA
-444 YEADSA
+444 YQADSS
-450 RVLVAEG
+450 RVLVAES
-457 VVLEERDDERDYH
+457 VVLEERDGERDYR
-470 SQLMADS
+470 SRLLADS
-477 MVVALADSRVEWI
+477 MVVALADSQVEWI
-490 AIPGQVSGRIEV
+490 AIPGQVSGQIEV
-502 GDRRSW
+502 DDRHSW
-508 IEGRGGQ
+508 IEGQGGQ
-515 VFMAD
+515 VFMVD

-551 MILYFDAEGLR
+551 MTLYFDAAGLR

-580 EVSVNEVSGEELDI
+580 EIAVNEVSGEELDI